1 MTVTAFD
8 TCVASNGGLGNLLS
22 VRAIGEGLIYLFGS
36 YNKEVALE
44 RESNLVFTIKDDC
57 MYIYTFVSTPQGPQ
71 TPSVKVIDMRAIYDL
86 TFFYVPEVHDV
97 GNDPEIMNLWP
108 EHIREIITEK
118 IVYINTI
125 TPPLPEASTVVT
137 QTAVATSFVNAI
149 NSGDYAAARAILDP
163 DFIGYAHADI
173 PYLRDVAFAG
183 SPTKKLTDIHVYA
196 SFIVATFGDG
206 VVLMGLSAKFGTYY
220 IKSISREP

>member
-1 MTVTAFD
+1 MTIAAFN

-57 MYIYTFVSTPQGPQ
+57 MYVYALVSTPQGPQ
-71 TPSVKVIDMRAIYDL
+71 TQSVRVIDMRAIYDL

-97 GNDPEIMNLWP
+97 GNDPEIMNIWP

-118 IVYINTI
+118 IVYINNI
-125 TPPLPEASTVVT
+125 TPPLPEASTVVK
-137 QTAVATSFVNAI
+137 QTAVVTSFVNAI
-149 NSGDYAAARAILDP
+149 NSGNYNHARALLDQ

-183 SPTKKLTDIHVYA
+183 SPTKQLTDVHVYS
-196 SFIVATFGDG
+196 SFAVATFGDG
-206 VVLMGLSAKFGTYY
+206 VVLIGLSAKFGTFY